1 MVVTH
6 MLPQMIL
13 TGETVFPLS
22 GALAPRTVGHLWLGV
37 VLGVVMPFQVGFATR
52 SGLADEALICRR
64 GVASVGVSPI
74 GALG

>member
-22 GALAPRTVGHLWLGV
+22 GALALRTVGNLWLGV

-52 SGLADEALICRR
+52 SGPADEALKCHYD
-64 GVASVGVSPI
+64 VASI